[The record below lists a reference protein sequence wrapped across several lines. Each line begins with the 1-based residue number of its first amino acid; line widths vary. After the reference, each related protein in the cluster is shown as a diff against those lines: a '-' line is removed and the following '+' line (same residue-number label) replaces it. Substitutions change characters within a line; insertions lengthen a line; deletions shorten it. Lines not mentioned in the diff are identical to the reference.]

1 MVIGLPPVL
10 NFAKKE
16 LKERVVRD
24 VLSGKKRI
32 CLAITEPIAGS
43 DVGNLW
49 IAQLQLYLL
58 AGIETTAVK
67 TADGKHYIV
76 NGVKVFSFTST
87 CNSCI

>member
-32 CLAITEPIAGS
+32 CLAISEPIAGS
-43 DVGNLW
+43 DVGK
-49 IAQLQLYLL
+49 Y
-58 AGIETTAVK
+58 
-67 TADGKHYIV
+67 YI
-76 NGVKVFSFTST
+76 
-87 CNSCI
+87 CQIDDM